1 MDKIFGLYNHE
12 HFGTLRT
19 LVTEGVV
26 LFCANDVAEAL
37 DFCDPRGAVK
47 YHCKNIEKHRHYSN
61 GGVQMMNFTDLD
73 DVMRL
78 VSYSK
83 RKDAEKFKDWLIS
96 EVIPKIFVDAGI
108 KSERDYDGDAEC
120 LICMD
125 DFMSRIYLETALYVT
140 LDCLVRGIREL
151 PDNRDTHLLKQFS
164 ERSAQLVDDTFFD
177 SGITREFV
185 ADGNIDHISDLLENV
200 LLSPEDAGYVKL
212 DELDEDDG
220 YYDDDEDE
228 YFEYD
233 DEDEASETGDISAI
247 LDCCKRMLAIAGAQL
262 SRLEDE

>member
-1 MDKIFGLYNHE
+1 MEHVYGLYNHTD
-12 HFGTLRT
+12 FGTVRT
-19 LVTEGVV
+19 LVTDGVV

-47 YHCKNIEKHRHYSN
+47 YHCKNIEKHRHYTN
-61 GGVQMMNFTDLD
+61 GGVQMMNFTDID

-78 VSYSK
+78 IAFSK
-83 RKDAEKFKDWLIS
+83 IENSEEFEDWLIS
-96 EVIPKIFVDAGI
+96 EVVPHALAEAGI
-108 KSERDYDGDAEC
+108 DPKNGYDMDEEC
-120 LICMD
+120 LIRKD
-125 DFMSRIYLETALYVT
+125 DYISRLYLETALYAT

-151 PDNRDTHLLKQFS
+151 PDNRDTHLLKLFS
-164 ERSAQLVDDTFFD
+164 ERSSELVDDVFFG
-177 SGITREFV
+177 SGITRKFV
-185 ADGNIDHISDLLENV
+185 ADSNIDHISDQLENV

-212 DELDEDDG
+212 DELDEDD
-220 YYDDDEDE
+220 YDDEDE

-233 DEDEASETGDISAI
+233 DECEPEASETGDISAI

>member
-47 YHCKNIEKHRHYSN
+47 YHCKNIEKHRHYTN
-61 GGVQMMNFTDLD
+61 GGVQTMNFTDID

-78 VSYSK
+78 VASSK
-83 RKDAEKFKDWLIS
+83 IGNSEDFGDWLIRD
-96 EVIPKIFVDAGI
+96 VIPHALTEAGI
-108 KSERDYDGDAEC
+108 DPQNGYDMDEEC
-120 LICMD
+120 LIRKD
-125 DFMSRIYLETALYVT
+125 DYISRLYLETALYST

-151 PDNRDTHLLKQFS
+151 PDNRNTHLLKLFS
-164 ERSAQLVDDTFFD
+164 ERSIELVDDVFFG

-185 ADGNIDHISDLLENV
+185 ADSNIDHISDLLENV

-220 YYDDDEDE
+220 YYDDDE

-233 DEDEASETGDISAI
+233 DEDEASDTDDISAI

-262 SRLEDE
+262 SRLEAE